1 MAKPIKVVFL
11 GDTKDLEKSFKDAD
25 KQATGFGD
33 SMKKL
38 GVAAVAGAAV
48 AGAAILKFGVDSI
61 KSFMDDEKVVAQFNR
76 VIENIAPA
84 MRPNIAELEKWNS
97 KLSIN
102 LALDDEAILSAEG
115 LALQY
120 GATKDQIKD
129 LVVTAADLSTAM
141 GVDLDTAMT
150 TVLKSSEGST
160 KAFKELGI
168 DAFKPTGD
176 RAKDLTT
183 AMELLNAKVGGAAAV
198 AADTAAAAMERL
210 KNSFSN
216 IQSGVGE
223 QLIKAFFPGVIEGLT
238 GKKAPSLSS
247 ASVDA
252 ATRMEELAK
261 KIADA
266 GESFRDFGIKVG
278 EALKKLKELYDFVKG
293 GSGLFELVDQIWAP
307 KGSKQHPNV
316 IKPVGQIPESLRG
329 TGRQHGGP
337 VTAGQGY
344 MVGEQGP
351 EWFTPGTSGAISG
364 RSRGSGG
371 TNVNVYVSGS
381 VLAERDLS
389 DAIRN
394 ALTSLGRLNVSA
406 VGGLA

>member
-48 AGAAILKFGVDSI
+48 AGAAILKFGADSI

-223 QLIKAFFPGVIEGLT
+223 QLIKAFFPGVIDGLT
-238 GKKAPSLSS
+238 GKMATSLSS

-252 ATRMEELAK
+252 ATRME
-261 KIADA
+261 
-266 GESFRDFGIKVG
+266 
-278 EALKKLKELYDFVKG
+278 
-293 GSGLFELVDQIWAP
+293 
-307 KGSKQHPNV
+307 
-316 IKPVGQIPESLRG
+316 
-329 TGRQHGGP
+329 
-337 VTAGQGY
+337 
-344 MVGEQGP
+344 
-351 EWFTPGTSGAISG
+351 
-364 RSRGSGG
+364 
-371 TNVNVYVSGS
+371 
-381 VLAERDLS
+381 
-389 DAIRN
+389 
-394 ALTSLGRLNVSA
+394 
-406 VGGLA
+406 